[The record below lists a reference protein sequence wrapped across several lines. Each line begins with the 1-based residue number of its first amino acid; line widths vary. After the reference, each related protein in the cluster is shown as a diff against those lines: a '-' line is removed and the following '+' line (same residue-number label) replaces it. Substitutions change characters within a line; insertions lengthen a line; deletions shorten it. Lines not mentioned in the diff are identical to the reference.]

1 MSGVEQHER
10 ETELAT
16 VVGWRRQRLEQAGYE
31 REFADILAASLD
43 VDLHAAVQLIQ
54 RGCKQS
60 VAVLILL

>member
-1 MSGVEQHER
+1 M
-10 ETELAT
+10 
-16 VVGWRRQRLEQAGYE
+16 VGWRRQRLEQAGYE

-43 VDLHAAVQLIQ
+43 VDLHDAVALIE